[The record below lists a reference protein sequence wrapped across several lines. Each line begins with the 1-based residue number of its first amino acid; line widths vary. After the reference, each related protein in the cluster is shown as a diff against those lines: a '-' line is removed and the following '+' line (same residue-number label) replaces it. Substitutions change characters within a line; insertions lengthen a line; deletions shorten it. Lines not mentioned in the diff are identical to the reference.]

1 MPASPARFW
10 VMVFVLLGAAATV
23 QFVTVR
29 NESQIYDE
37 SNQLLTGCTYLKT
50 GHYTIGF
57 EQPPLLKLLWAI
69 PVAMMRPDPPPS
81 GSRLVEDQWRAG
93 QDFLY
98 HNRLPADSM
107 LMAGRSCAIAISVLL
122 GVAIAFWARRHF
134 GARVALLAVFLFA
147 CDPNFLANGRYI
159 KNDVGAALLIFAA
172 AMTWGAYLMRP
183 SRKLLLFS
191 GLALGLALATKFSA
205 LILVPVMLILYVIRR
220 WQERRGF
227 GIGECA
233 RSFGAAG
240 LVACFVIFAAY
251 GFDVTPLN
259 ESPTFHRLIPGFPA
273 NRVPVPALGYF
284 RGLLDIGVKQ
294 TEGGLSSAYLLGE
307 HSQFGWWYMSPVAF
321 AAKTPLAE
329 LALLAIAAGLALQ
342 RLRRVR
348 LRDVEF
354 HWFLLVIPPAAYF
367 AVSLPIHFH
376 AGMRHLL
383 PLDPFLFVFA
393 AAVLLGGPVP
403 EWRWTAV
410 AAGAAL
416 LILESAAI
424 YPHYLAFFNALAGG
438 PTGGRRLLVDSNLDW
453 GQDVKNL
460 KTYLDAR
467 RIPEVCISYFGMA
480 DLDYYGIRHTGLPA
494 VPDAGAARNLD
505 CVAAISVTNLA
516 MERSRY
522 AGLDALRPDAR
533 IGYSIYVYDLRKRRP
548 AGGGRGPS
556 M

>member
-1 MPASPARFW
+1 
-10 VMVFVLLGAAATV
+10 
-23 QFVTVR
+23 
-29 NESQIYDE
+29 
-37 SNQLLTGCTYLKT
+37 
-50 GHYTIGF
+50 
-57 EQPPLLKLLWAI
+57 
-69 PVAMMRPDPPPS
+69 
-81 GSRLVEDQWRAG
+81 
-93 QDFLY
+93 
-98 HNRLPADSM
+98 
-107 LMAGRSCAIAISVLL
+107 
-122 GVAIAFWARRHF
+122 
-134 GARVALLAVFLFA
+134 
-147 CDPNFLANGRYI
+147 
-159 KNDVGAALLIFAA
+159 
-172 AMTWGAYLMRP
+172 
-183 SRKLLLFS
+183 
-191 GLALGLALATKFSA
+191 
-205 LILVPVMLILYVIRR
+205 
-220 WQERRGF
+220 
-227 GIGECA
+227 
-233 RSFGAAG
+233 
-240 LVACFVIFAAY
+240 
-251 GFDVTPLN
+251 
-259 ESPTFHRLIPGFPA
+259 
-273 NRVPVPALGYF
+273 
-284 RGLLDIGVKQ
+284 
-294 TEGGLSSAYLLGE
+294 
-307 HSQFGWWYMSPVAF
+307 MSPVAF